1 MVNISKTKRNF
12 IGLNTL
18 FAILSGAAGA
28 LILHI
33 ALPGHYFGGYP
44 FIPIYFY
51 VRKKTCPISSGTPH

>member
-44 FIPIYFY
+44 FIPDVYKRQKLKFIN
-51 VRKKTCPISSGTPH
+51 

>member
-44 FIPIYFY
+44 FIPVYFY
-51 VRKKTCPISSGTPH
+51 IYAVMANC